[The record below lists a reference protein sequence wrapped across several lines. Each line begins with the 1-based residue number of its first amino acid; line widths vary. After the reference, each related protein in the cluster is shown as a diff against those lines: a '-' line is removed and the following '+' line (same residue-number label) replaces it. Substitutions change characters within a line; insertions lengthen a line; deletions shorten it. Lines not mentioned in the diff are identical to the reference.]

1 MFEKNDEINKYLDA
15 RGKVILNACPGSGK
29 TTSIAY
35 KLQTL
40 TSEIIKSHSEFSGV
54 ACLSF
59 TNIAKEEINNKY
71 KAFCGNSIK
80 YPHLV
85 STIDSFINQYIV
97 LPHFH
102 LLNSGVKRPMV
113 LDNSYV
119 LDNFEL
125 RFLFQYRIGNKP
137 IRFSYP
143 PSSIQITKGN
153 SFLSNG
159 NKPNLTGDN
168 LNVFNKYCTTL
179 KKWQFKNGFLTN
191 NDTSY
196 VAIQLL
202 EKYPQIGKSLIKRF
216 PLIILDEAQDTSE
229 IHFAIF
235 DKLIELG
242 LKNIEIIGDPYQ
254 SLYEW
259 REARPDLFIER
270 YQDNENWFV
279 CDYTFCRRS
288 EQNIID
294 VYSLLR
300 NSDKIIKST
309 LNEITNKITIFKYDK
324 DNEIA
329 TVKKF
334 IDLTKSYK
342 QNQIVVRG
350 RNLLNK
356 LLGFSSAKNYWKSNI
371 PQSLIYAKQDLTI
384 NENKKAVN
392 EVRKIIIQIQNPK
405 LEYNELKNQERK
417 LKSDYKLN
425 SKIINFINNLPSFDL
440 SLKDWNSETEKYIN
454 SFFELETNI
463 DFKLKQK
470 QGKAIYEKSIAKL
483 YNTENIESN
492 YPISTIHQV
501 KGKTF
506 DTLMLFL
513 GENSKGQSISLNDY
527 IKPTDFPNDSKRM
540 IYVAMSRPRNF
551 LGIAVPSETN
561 NDKLKEI
568 FGNDITILDE

>member
-40 TSEIIKSHSEFSGV
+40 TSEIVQSHSEFSGV

-59 TNIAKEEINNKY
+59 TNIAKEEIDNKY

-113 LDNSYV
+113 LDNAYV

-137 IRFSYP
+137 IRFNYP
-143 PSSIQITKGN
+143 PSSIQITKEN

-159 NKPNLTGDN
+159 NKPNLTGNN
-168 LNVFNKYCTTL
+168 LNIFHKYCTTL

-270 YQDNENWFV
+270 YRDNKNWFV

-294 VYSLLR
+294 VYSILR
-300 NSDKIIKST
+300 NSDKTIKST

-324 DNEIA
+324 DNEIE

-334 IDLTKSYK
+334 IDLTKSDK

-356 LLGFSSAKNYWKSNI
+356 LLGFNSAKNYWKSNI
-371 PQSLIYAKQDLTI
+371 PQSLINAKQDLTI

-405 LEYNELKNQERK
+405 LEYNELKNRERE

-454 SFFELETNI
+454 SFFELETDI

-470 QGKAIYEKSIAKL
+470 QGKAIYEESIAKL

-506 DTLMLFL
+506 DALMLFL
-513 GENSKGQSISLNDY
+513 GKNSKGQSISLNDY

-568 FGNDITILDE
+568 FGNDITIIDE

>member
-1 MFEKNDEINKYLDA
+1 MFDKNDEINKYLNA
-15 RGKVILNACPGSGK
+15 RGKVVLNACPGSGK

-40 TSEIIKSHSEFSGV
+40 TKEITDKNGEFSGV

-59 TNIAKEEINNKY
+59 TNIAKDEINQKF
-71 KAFCGNSIK
+71 KSFSGNNLK

-85 STIDSFINQYIV
+85 STIDSFINHYIV
-97 LPHFH
+97 LPHYH
-102 LLNSGVKRPMV
+102 LLNSNIKRPIV
-113 LDNSYV
+113 FDNSFS
-119 LDNFEL
+119 LDDFEL

-143 PSSIQITKGN
+143 PSSIQITKVN

-159 NKPNLTGDN
+159 NKPNLTGNN

-196 VAIQLL
+196 LALKLL
-202 EKYPQIGKSLIKRF
+202 EKFPQIGKSLIKRF
-216 PLIILDEAQDTSE
+216 SLIILDEAQDTSE

-242 LKNIEIIGDPYQ
+242 LKNVEIIGDPYQ

-270 YQDNENWFV
+270 YQDNVNWFV

-300 NSDKIIKST
+300 NNDKPIKST
-309 LNEITNKITIFKYDK
+309 LKEITNKITILKYEK
-324 DNEIA
+324 GSEIE

-334 IDLTKSYK
+334 IELTNQYK
-342 QNQIVVRG
+342 QTKIVVRG
-350 RNLLNK
+350 RTLLNK
-356 LLGFSSAKNYWKSNI
+356 LLGFNSVKNYWKSNI
-371 PQSLIYAKQDLTI
+371 PQSLILAKQELLI
-384 NENKKAVN
+384 NENKIAVN
-392 EVRKIIIQIQNPK
+392 RTRKTIIQIQNPNLK
-405 LEYNELKNQERK
+405 YDDLKKKEIELKN
-417 LKSDYKLN
+417 DYQLN
-425 SKIINFINNLPSFDL
+425 SNIIKFLNNLPSFNL
-440 SLKDWNSETEKYIN
+440 SLQEWTSATEKYITT
-454 SFFELETNI
+454 FFELETNI

-470 QGKAIYEKSIAKL
+470 QGKAIYEKPIAKL
-483 YNTENIESN
+483 YNTENNEN
-492 YPISTIHQV
+492 DYPISTIHQV

-506 DTLMLFL
+506 DALMLFL

-527 IKPTDFPNDSKRM
+527 AKPTSFPKDSKRM
-540 IYVAMSRPRNF
+540 IYVAMSRPRS
-551 LGIAVPSETN
+551 LLAIAVPNGTEN
-561 NDKLKEI
+561 NILVDL
-568 FGNDITILDE
+568 FGKDIMIYE